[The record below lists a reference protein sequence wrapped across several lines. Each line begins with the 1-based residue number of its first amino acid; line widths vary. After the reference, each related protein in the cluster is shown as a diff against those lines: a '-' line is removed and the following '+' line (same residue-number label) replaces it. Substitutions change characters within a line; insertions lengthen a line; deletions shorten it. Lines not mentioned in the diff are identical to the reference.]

1 MISMLSTNLL
11 VCSKRR
17 SGAWIW
23 LAAIVFQLEA
33 GAASFKMAGEWRQ
46 ISGSQFC
53 DICRQENRKHTG
65 AAALLGKDVAG
76 FILN

>member
-1 MISMLSTNLL
+1 MQGISWFVPGDSLEPGFP
-11 VCSKRR
+11 R
-17 SGAWIW
+17 
-23 LAAIVFQLEA
+23 AAIVFQLEA

-65 AAALLGKDVAG
+65 SVALLGKDVAG
-76 FILN
+76 PGFILN

>member
-1 MISMLSTNLL
+1 MEPPE
-11 VCSKRR
+11 
-17 SGAWIW
+17 
-23 LAAIVFQLEA
+23 LAGRNRLPTGGSDPAT
-33 GAASFKMAGEWRQ
+33 FKMAGEWRQ

-53 DICRQENRKHTG
+53 DICRQENRRHTG